1 MPTEPPAAADSCSGR
16 YANLQGDFAPFAMNR
31 IGNMPMVRQMAGIIE
46 HRAAGHR
53 DAGIHWRNP
62 AGDNQRH
69 AVTRAFGVKGR
80 QPLRAVGMFFNPVCM
95 EPISTR
101 FFNWVN
107 PRSSG
112 ANNDG

>member
-1 MPTEPPAAADSCSGR
+1 MQ
-16 YANLQGDFAPFAMNR
+16 NLQGDFAPFAMNR

-80 QPLRAVGMFFNPVCM
+80 QPLRAVGMFFQPGVHGTHQHAVFQLG
-95 EPISTR
+95 EPQVER
-101 FFNWVN
+101 
-107 PRSSG
+107 G
-112 ANNDG
+112 E